1 MPEQKKHR
9 PDNRYDRG
17 ANNKRRGNFNPNR
30 PASASV
36 RSHKPTPMADQKAAN
51 PRPTPPKPAPQPE
64 EALALDFPTNELE
77 YVIVAEVAAPFG
89 LRGAV
94 KANIQT
100 DFPERFDR
108 MEEAYLAPPGAPLN
122 APRERYALLSARV
135 QNDKQVVLRFE
146 GVTKNEQAEKLR
158 GYTVA
163 VPRAEVVPLPEGEYY
178 IFQIIGLEVYTTEGE
193 YIGKVVNVEQLTAN
207 DIYVV
212 RGPKSP
218 KDVLLPAIKDVIK
231 DINLDTGRITIEWME
246 GLI

>member
-1 MPEQKKHR
+1 MPEQRKSR
-9 PDNRYDRG
+9 PGNRYDQKDQKNG
-17 ANNKRRGNFNPNR
+17 PKRRTNTTTNR
-30 PASASV
+30 NQGAP
-36 RSHKPTPMADQKAAN
+36 KA
-51 PRPTPPKPAPQPE
+51 RKPATSTPDLAAPATPE
-64 EALALDFPTNELE
+64 PAPLDFDPGELE

-100 DFPERFDR
+100 DFPDRFDR

-163 VPRAEVVPLPEGEYY
+163 VPRTEVMPLPEGEYY

-193 YIGKVVNVEQLTAN
+193 YLGKVVNVEKLTAN
-207 DIYVV
+207 DIYLV
-212 RGPKSP
+212 RSP
-218 KDVLLPAIKDVIK
+218 KYSKDILLPAIKDVIK
-231 DINLDTGRITIEWME
+231 TIDLEANRMTIEWME
-246 GLI
+246 GLV

>member
-1 MPEQKKHR
+1 MPEQRKPK
-9 PDNRYDRG
+9 PENRYDQRNNNPRRRSNPG
-17 ANNKRRGNFNPNR
+17 ANRTRNTLKSPKATPIPLLNSVQPPVVSEAAEENGALNFSP
-30 PASASV
+30 
-36 RSHKPTPMADQKAAN
+36 
-51 PRPTPPKPAPQPE
+51 
-64 EALALDFPTNELE
+64 NELE
-77 YVIVAEVAAPFG
+77 YVIVAEIAAPFG

-100 DFPERFDR
+100 DFPDRFDR
-108 MEEAYLAPPGAPLN
+108 MEEAYLAPPDAPLN

-146 GVTKNEQAEKLR
+146 GITKNEQAEKLR

-163 VPRAEVVPLPEGEYY
+163 VPRTEVVPLPEGEYY

-193 YIGKVVNVEQLTAN
+193 YIGKVVNVEKLTAN

-212 RGPKSP
+212 RGPKSS
-218 KDVLLPAIKDVIK
+218 KDLLLPAIKDVIK
-231 DINLDTGRITIEWME
+231 TIDLDSNRMTIEWME